1 MRHFTSLLGLP
12 ASLLL
17 LVTAH
22 AGDAQAGARG
32 LPTAI
37 RKMPPDAGEKLL
49 REYLAFVE
57 VEVEMGG
64 DELLAVNA
72 SAPVAYLAPLAP
84 HFSPELDTRGG
95 TGGDGGEEEWSGWD
109 IARRAWDV
117 VARLEK
123 RGYACPTGTS
133 DCSLIGYPNSCCQT
147 GTECV
152 QITDTGLGPV
162 GCCPDGVS
170 CSGSIA
176 CSGSQEG
183 CPSDIGG
190 GCCIEGYVCA
200 SVGCVQSAAATT
212 TTTLQ
217 TSTVVVT
224 VGGSPT
230 TTVTTLTVPQPL
242 PTSTSTSNTASTSP
256 EAQTTTIT
264 SSTSSSKTEPS
275 SSPTATTQTSTTT
288 SSQGTTTSPTS
299 PSAPVRPTS
308 ISTTTT
314 SASTTP
320 ADYCPTGFYACSA
333 VYGGGCCQT
342 GRDCQTASCP
352 STASTAVIS
361 AVSGTIAVPLTA
373 VPSAS
378 TTSACAAGWSL
389 CPSGAG
395 ATAGCCPAGYS
406 CGTAS
411 CFLAT
416 GSATVS
422 VAKELTGSGAVR
434 GEVGMVGLVM
444 IQVVFGFAF
453 GMVWT

>member
-1 MRHFTSLLGLP
+1 MRLTCLLGLP

-22 AGDAQAGARG
+22 AGDAQADAWG

-57 VEVEMGG
+57 VEVEMGVE
-64 DELLAVNA
+64 ELQAVNA

-84 HFSPELDTRGG
+84 HFSPELDTRVG
-95 TGGDGGEEEWSGWD
+95 TGGGGEEEWAGWD

-200 SVGCVQSAAATT
+200 SIGCVQSSTAT

-242 PTSTSTSNTASTSP
+242 PTSTSTSKTASTSP

-264 SSTSSSKTEPS
+264 SSTSSSATEPS
-275 SSPTATTQTSTTT
+275 SSTSATTQTSTTT

-314 SASTTP
+314 SAGTTTP

-361 AVSGTIAVPLTA
+361 GAGAGTIAVPLTA

-378 TTSACAAGWSL
+378 TTSACAGGWSL

-434 GEVGMVGLVM
+434 GEVGMVDLVM
-444 IQVVFGFAF
+444 ISVVFGFAF